1 MKNKN
6 LVFSNFIIA
15 VFSITVLFF
24 YSCTKKETYQPQ
36 HWNIYEGFGKFTKEV
51 KIYDENNENSAVL
64 LVGSNDESI
73 LNMWTSENF
82 TLVPIKEGQ
91 SLSEIINLN
100 TCNDETESMIDERN
114 VDDVVTAEIS
124 YMIISKD
131 IGADVS
137 NIVLVENPPYS
148 DEMRGWKY
156 STFYSDAVE
165 GNKVTVNIYGHNFWH
180 RGYYAVSY
188 LQYLTSSWSTIAGE
202 WTQIKNNE
210 TKSYTRN
217 PCYKMK
223 ARRKYKGSNESVI
236 IEFEN

>member
-1 MKNKN
+1 
-6 LVFSNFIIA
+6 
-15 VFSITVLFF
+15 
-24 YSCTKKETYQPQ
+24 
-36 HWNIYEGFGKFTKEV
+36 
-51 KIYDENNENSAVL
+51 
-64 LVGSNDESI
+64 VGSNDESI